1 VNIREQ
7 FRAPKKAEIKDENA
21 ALKPLSSGDKTADKL
36 QIQGIA
42 AQIGE
47 LQATLYA
54 ANDRKVLVVL
64 HGMDTS
70 GKDGTVSGVFG
81 SVNPQGIR
89 VVSYKAPSTLER
101 QHDYLW
107 RIHQQVPKQGEL
119 AVFNRSHY
127 EDVLIT
133 RVHDWIDAA
142 ECKRRYAHINDFERM
157 LSETGTV
164 IMKFFLHISKE
175 EQRLRLQERVDDPTK
190 HWKFEIQ
197 DLEERKSWDDYQ
209 KVYSQAIQA
218 TDADHAPWYVIP
230 ANSKTHRNLAIA
242 NIVLETLQDM
252 KLAYPPA
259 KEELT
264 GLKVK

>member
-1 VNIREQ
+1 MSIREQ
-7 FRAPKKAEIKDENA
+7 FRATKKADIKDENA

-36 QIQGIA
+36 QVQNIA

-54 ANDRKVLVVL
+54 ANDKKVLVVL
-64 HGMDTS
+64 QGMDTS
-70 GKDGTVSGVFG
+70 GKDGTVNGVFG
-81 SVNPQGIR
+81 GINPQGIR
-89 VVSYKAPSTLER
+89 IVSYKAPSTLEK

-119 AVFNRSHY
+119 TVFNRSHY

-142 ECKRRYAHINDFERM
+142 ECKRRYAQINDFERM
-157 LSETGTV
+157 LSETGTI

-175 EQRLRLQERVDDPTK
+175 EQRVRLQERVDDPTK

-242 NIVLETLQDM
+242 TIVLETLQDM
-252 KLAYPPA
+252 KLSYPPA
-259 KEELT
+259 KEELL